1 MAKTACH
8 TERVQALAEGA
19 VEVDK
24 KDQHLLLHQGQQA
37 VVQKGA
43 DNTISLNKNVDLD
56 EVLSWK
62 SAEFVFG
69 SGSDFNA
76 IMRQIA
82 RWYNVEVVYTGAV
95 NTRFWGSV
103 PRASSIQQVLQLL
116 EATGGVR
123 FDLEGRTLK
132 VIPVK

>member
-1 MAKTACH
+1 M
-8 TERVQALAEGA
+8 
-19 VEVDK
+19 
-24 KDQHLLLHQGQQA
+24 
-37 VVQKGA
+37 
-43 DNTISLNKNVDLD
+43 DLD